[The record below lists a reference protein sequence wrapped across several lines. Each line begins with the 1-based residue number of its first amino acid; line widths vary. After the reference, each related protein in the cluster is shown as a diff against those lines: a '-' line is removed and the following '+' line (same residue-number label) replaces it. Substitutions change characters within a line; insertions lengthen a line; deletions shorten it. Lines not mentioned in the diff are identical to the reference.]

1 MTLISPLDSI
11 WRKVTGEI
19 ILSVSGE
26 ISLRD
31 GTNPTFL
38 HLEIHT
44 TTSQTI
50 YIFINLHIFHSIR
63 TCEGEGGSK
72 DPFNQKILNACNFF
86 AQFARYFWMY
96 TWNIFGCT
104 HGKGFLKKYEKTRY
118 LNKGF
123 SSQLCVSMSQ
133 KLSIVFAGDKTLIWT
148 RVWDMRAHGEFK
160 ICVVLI
166 SNFQTLNF
174 WNNITFGQWQC
185 GKNII

>member
-1 MTLISPLDSI
+1 MNLRPDILLLFFSFLSERSIFLFMTMISPLDSI
-11 WRKVTGEI
+11 CRKVTAEI

-63 TCEGEGGSK
+63 TCEGEG

-86 AQFARYFWMY
+86 AQFTRYFWMY
-96 TWNIFGCT
+96 TWNIFRCT
-104 HGKGFLKKYEKTRY
+104 HGKGFLKKYEKTGY
-118 LNKGF
+118 LNKG
-123 SSQLCVSMSQ
+123 
-133 KLSIVFAGDKTLIWT
+133 
-148 RVWDMRAHGEFK
+148 K
-160 ICVVLI
+160 IYLWI
-166 SNFQTLNF
+166 
-174 WNNITFGQWQC
+174 
-185 GKNII
+185 

>member
-1 MTLISPLDSI
+1 MEDKSEPDILLLFSFLSERSIFLFMTMISPLDSI
-11 WRKVTGEI
+11 CRKVTAEI

-86 AQFARYFWMY
+86 AQFR
-96 TWNIFGCT
+96 NLQDIFFGLT
-104 HGKGFLKKYEKTRY
+104 LSLSFLLVIVVTSLDIMDKGGGR
-118 LNKGF
+118 G
-123 SSQLCVSMSQ
+123 
-133 KLSIVFAGDKTLIWT
+133 
-148 RVWDMRAHGEFK
+148 
-160 ICVVLI
+160 
-166 SNFQTLNF
+166 
-174 WNNITFGQWQC
+174 
-185 GKNII
+185 

>member
-1 MTLISPLDSI
+1 MTMISPLDSI
-11 WRKVTGEI
+11 CRKVTAEI

-72 DPFNQKILNACNFF
+72 DPFNQKILNVSNFF
-86 AQFARYFWMY
+86 GMVNSVSLDFKFLEQFRFRA
-96 TWNIFGCT
+96 NIAT
-104 HGKGFLKKYEKTRY
+104 VAKSLLVIMDKG
-118 LNKGF
+118 
-123 SSQLCVSMSQ
+123 
-133 KLSIVFAGDKTLIWT
+133 
-148 RVWDMRAHGEFK
+148 
-160 ICVVLI
+160 
-166 SNFQTLNF
+166 
-174 WNNITFGQWQC
+174 
-185 GKNII
+185 IIRG

>member
-1 MTLISPLDSI
+1 MTMISPLDSI
-11 WRKVTGEI
+11 CRKVTAEI

-63 TCEGEGGSK
+63 TCECEGGSK

-86 AQFARYFWMY
+86 AQFHNLQDIFWFVFVFF
-96 TWNIFGCT
+96 IGDCGLCG
-104 HGKGFLKKYEKTRY
+104 GKITSLDIMD
-118 LNKGF
+118 KG
-123 SSQLCVSMSQ
+123 V
-133 KLSIVFAGDKTLIWT
+133 G
-148 RVWDMRAHGEFK
+148 RG
-160 ICVVLI
+160 
-166 SNFQTLNF
+166 
-174 WNNITFGQWQC
+174 
-185 GKNII
+185 

>member
-1 MTLISPLDSI
+1 MNLRPDILLLFFSFLSERSIFLFMTMISPLDSI
-11 WRKVTGEI
+11 CRKVTAEI

-86 AQFARYFWMY
+86 AQFR
-96 TWNIFGCT
+96 NLQDIFFGLT
-104 HGKGFLKKYEKTRY
+104 LSLSFLLVIVVTSLDIMDKGGGR
-118 LNKGF
+118 G
-123 SSQLCVSMSQ
+123 
-133 KLSIVFAGDKTLIWT
+133 
-148 RVWDMRAHGEFK
+148 
-160 ICVVLI
+160 
-166 SNFQTLNF
+166 
-174 WNNITFGQWQC
+174 
-185 GKNII
+185 